1 MRIGIQFQAPSGLG
15 VLEKGKTY
23 HFLENNSA
31 IGRVLCVH
39 FSAEYKTQQAS
50 IVYLNQKIF
59 ESALQNGEI
68 VINQNQ
74 AKLPPWLEKLEGVDD
89 LTHIDALRRNAK
101 KQHSDRVEQRV
112 LYLTTALVNL
122 TTILSA
128 DNVDMEL
135 NKYARECVPPQNE
148 TRFRLWF
155 YTYLCFG
162 RDIWSLLPSYIRAGN
177 WDRNLHPDIKMG
189 RESISM
195 GEKHGHTCTPEM
207 IQKIEDGYLKYS
219 ALGKSMKSIYVKC
232 LRKIFGCVVAGSGP
246 VMKKISHPKGEP
258 FPSYWQFRYRVN
270 KKFGLREVQTTL
282 LGKFRYR
289 TKKSASKGRFSE
301 SVSNLMERV
310 EADGFYLKE
319 VPRGFLEGSSL
330 QPLCVVRSRCVAS
343 GMLTG
348 IGFALGKERSEA
360 YRMMLFSMAVPKSY
374 FCSLFGLNISEE
386 DWPSQGLPPFSVTD
400 RGPGA
405 KKNLIEEFEKQFPIR
420 ELTPSYMGQSK
431 ATIESSNPKD
441 LKSEGQPNY
450 FQSDLNPVALAK
462 REIIRL
468 IKDNASMDMSERML
482 PDWDRKMVQPSPI
495 GIWNHLAS
503 LFRTSAQP
511 MKIEDAVRTF
521 LTPVQLTVFSD
532 GVWYKQQKFDSDSLR
547 ETGVV
552 DKVASGQ
559 CVKIKGYVMDM
570 CVRHIWAQVGTRI
583 VQLDAKLSLL
593 DDDEQIYLS
602 LHELEE
608 RAELKS
614 KISSEFKEHQK
625 AAEMQAEQT
634 FFEQTGEEWDA
645 GSRKAGKPKRNT
657 ATARRES
664 AETRNRFSAGE

>member
-1 MRIGIQFQAPSGLG
+1 MHIGIQFQATNGLG
-15 VLEKGKTY
+15 VLVKGKTY
-23 HFLENNSA
+23 HLLANNSTV
-31 IGRVLCVH
+31 GRVLCVH
-39 FSAEYKTQQAS
+39 FSAEDRTQQAS
-50 IVYLNQKIF
+50 IFYVKQKVF
-59 ESALQNGEI
+59 ESALQNGEV
-68 VINQNQ
+68 VINVYQ
-74 AKLPPWLEKLEGVDD
+74 AKLPPWLEKLESVDD
-89 LTHIDALRRNAK
+89 FSQFDLLRSKAV

-112 LYLTTALVNL
+112 LYLTTAVINL
-122 TTILSA
+122 PAILSA
-128 DNVDMEL
+128 ENVDLVL

-162 RDIWSLLPSYIRAGN
+162 RDIWSLLPPYIRAGN
-177 WDRNLHPDIKMG
+177 WDRNLHPDIKTG
-189 RESISM
+189 RKSISM
-195 GEKHGHTCTPEM
+195 GEKSGHACSPEM
-207 IQKIEDGYLKYS
+207 IQKIEDSYLKYS
-219 ALGKSMKSIYVKC
+219 APGKSMKSIYAKC
-232 LRKIFGCVVAGSGP
+232 LRKTFGCVVTGAGP
-246 VMKKISHPKGEP
+246 VMKKITHPKGEA
-258 FPSYWQFRYRVN
+258 FPSFGQFRYRII

-289 TKKSASKGRFSE
+289 TQKSASKGRFSE
-301 SVSNLMERV
+301 SVSNLMERI
-310 EADGFYLKE
+310 ESDGYYLKE

-330 QPLCVVRSRCVAS
+330 QPLCIVRSRCVAS

-374 FCSLFGLNISEE
+374 FCNLFGLKISEE

-405 KKNLIEEFEKQFPIR
+405 KKNLIEEFENQFPIR

-441 LKSEGQPNY
+441 LKSEGQPTY

-462 REIIRL
+462 REIIRT
-468 IKDNASMDMSERML
+468 IKDNASMDMTERML
-482 PDWDRKMVQPSPI
+482 PDWDRQMVQPSPI

-503 LFRTSAQP
+503 LFRICAQP

-521 LTPVQLTVFSD
+521 LTPVQLTVMND
-532 GVWYKQQKFDSDSLR
+532 GIWFKQQKFDSDALR
-547 ETGVV
+547 QTGIV

-559 CVKIKGYVMDM
+559 SVKITGYVMDL
-570 CVRHIWAQVGTRI
+570 CVRHIWAQVGTKI
-583 VQLDAKLSLL
+583 VQLDAKLPLL
-593 DDDEQIYLS
+593 DNDEQIYIS

-634 FFEQTGEEWDA
+634 FFDQTGYEWDA
-645 GSRKAGKPKRNT
+645 GTRMAGKPKRNSP
-657 ATARRES
+657 TARRET
-664 AETRNRFSAGE
+664 AETKNRFAAGE